1 MINRSSRTPSSQGMV
16 AEKPKGAKEGRPLG
30 APAAAPHGPL
40 RSWSAGLPVEESRK
54 KTRSDS
60 KARAKSPPFRSP
72 AHTAPQPRPEKH
84 APGTHAEGLDRERR
98 DSVGSGSKLTGSTA
112 HGEHLGPYGLAPL
125 AHAGASGH
133 GDGHGADRL
142 ASSPTHA
149 PSAARAGVAAPQGLR
164 VPQEG
169 RLRRRSNSRLLHT
182 HASSHADGHEAD
194 RLAARPSEKK
204 TGAADTRGLHAA
216 LRDSNAGSD
225 LGLPRALADEPV
237 PHSSQPSSPQGL
249 TSVDDRLH
257 HHHDPQN
264 HGTTLSPPKVLS
276 RHAMKPQ
283 GTQRA
288 GNFRRGPSPS
298 SATQSFRADLFRS
311 HRGPGDFQHLGLAGA
326 ASPRGRG
333 RSKRSRSRSSSTG
346 KTQGNF
352 SFEGVRRQANGINTK
367 DAKRLRRAW
376 SEVVAE
382 APAAF
387 GSSSGAALAG
397 VEASALLTFIALSYT
412 ALPCNVRNSS
422 HLDCRRYSE
431 PGKKRIERAFRAVNR
446 QLTKALS
453 GHDTDSSAQGRA
465 ALAKKVA
472 LLEDVA
478 KKGGTN
484 TIAAPY
490 LPHPPGTLLGGAQ
503 HAIGVATSLGQG
515 HGRSGG
521 NEHFEQTL
529 EAFYKA
535 VRRAAISAKAA
546 YPRPEMMGAQTAD
559 LAQHAAEV
567 EALRCPSGKE
577 LGAGQALT
585 SGASQLE
592 GHGSAFLTYVGS
604 TLRAIARECDH
615 FWDKCMSESACKVR
629 VRCESPRATAVHA
642 HTHRAP
648 SGEAAPPPT
657 AATRPSTGENKPSR
671 KAAWMG
677 A

>member
-1 MINRSSRTPSSQGMV
+1 MG
-16 AEKPKGAKEGRPLG
+16 L
-30 APAAAPHGPL
+30 AAA
-40 RSWSAGLPVEESRK
+40 A
-54 KTRSDS
+54 
-60 KARAKSPPFRSP
+60 F
-72 AHTAPQPRPEKH
+72 
-84 APGTHAEGLDRERR
+84 
-98 DSVGSGSKLTGSTA
+98 
-112 HGEHLGPYGLAPL
+112 
-125 AHAGASGH
+125 
-133 GDGHGADRL
+133 
-142 ASSPTHA
+142 
-149 PSAARAGVAAPQGLR
+149 
-164 VPQEG
+164 
-169 RLRRRSNSRLLHT
+169 
-182 HASSHADGHEAD
+182 
-194 RLAARPSEKK
+194 
-204 TGAADTRGLHAA
+204 
-216 LRDSNAGSD
+216 
-225 LGLPRALADEPV
+225 
-237 PHSSQPSSPQGL
+237 
-249 TSVDDRLH
+249 
-257 HHHDPQN
+257 
-264 HGTTLSPPKVLS
+264 
-276 RHAMKPQ
+276 
-283 GTQRA
+283 
-288 GNFRRGPSPS
+288 
-298 SATQSFRADLFRS
+298 
-311 HRGPGDFQHLGLAGA
+311 
-326 ASPRGRG
+326 PRGRG

-376 SEVVAE
+376 SQVVAE

-446 QLTKALS
+446 HLTKALS

-472 LLEDVA
+472 LLEDLA
-478 KKGGTN
+478 QKGGTN

-503 HAIGVATSLGQG
+503 HAIGAATSLGQS
-515 HGRSGG
+515 HGRAGG

-529 EAFYKA
+529 EALYKA

-546 YPRPEMMGAQTAD
+546 YPRPEMLGAQTAD

-577 LGAGQALT
+577 LGAEQALA

-604 TLRAIARECDH
+604 TLRSIARECDH
-615 FWDKCMSESACKVR
+615 FWDKCMAESACKAR
-629 VRCESPRATAVHA
+629 VRCDSPRATAVHA
-642 HTHRAP
+642 HMHRAP
-648 SGEAAPPPT
+648 SGKALPPPP
-657 AATRPSTGENKPSR
+657 AATRPSTGEHKPSR
-671 KAAWMG
+671 KAAWVG